1 MKTTEINYLD
11 GEVTISEEEPS
22 TIEECIELIGET
34 AVVDETHQQ
43 PALPQQISS
52 SLQKGLGQH
61 ERDGRA
67 YLRAV
72 KETKTNK
79 DGTEKKILVSEMDH
93 LRACY
98 TQSKEGSEAVA
109 AAIGKHALSEPLYV
123 KGERT
128 GGGGK
133 VSQAAMDAANGFFA
147 QSDEVVEEKILVI
160 EGQVPGYKVA
170 PRDADGAA
178 TPRSLARGIMMLQ
191 RHLMKQ
197 AQAAALTALR

>member
-1 MKTTEINYLD
+1 MKTTEIDYLD

-22 TIEECIELIGET
+22 TIDECIELIGET
-34 AVVDETHQQ
+34 AVVDETTSNLRYRNKY
-43 PALPQQISS
+43 PRVYKKASADMN
-52 SLQKGLGQH
+52 GMGG
-61 ERDGRA
+61 DFT
-67 YLRAV
+67 RAV
-72 KETKTNK
+72 KETKKNK

-98 TQSKEGSEAVA
+98 TLNKEGAEAVA

-170 PRDADGAA
+170 RDADGAA
-178 TPRSLARGIMMLQ
+178 TPESLARGIMMLQ